1 MNVRIRARV
10 SNFRVISDVHLKT
23 DHCLPSWAYAKGS
36 STVCVCV
43 HVLQQLCFPLN
54 ANPPPP
60 PTRFVISRSHSSATG
75 NSSSSSR
82 KKRHRHLYMMPQPLS
97 RLPNPFPLPSSR
109 TRSTCS
115 TTAASGVSPRGSVV
129 QRLSTCYYNLLRQSS
144 FLPPIHNEFVVHRN
158 SVGSG

>member
-43 HVLQQLCFPLN
+43 CACFAAVMFP
-54 ANPPPP
+54 
-60 PTRFVISRSHSSATG
+60 SHSPPLPGSSFLVRIHPRPATAAAAE
-75 NSSSSSR
+75 

-97 RLPNPFPLPSSR
+97 RLPNPLPPSR

-115 TTAASGVSPRGSVV
+115 TTAASGVPPR
-129 QRLSTCYYNLLRQSS
+129 QRGATTFHMLLQPASAILL
-144 FLPPIHNEFVVHRN
+144 LPPHPQ
-158 SVGSG
+158 